1 MTETAVLTESAQEIE
16 DAKIRP
22 VVQSPEAHF
31 DRDDLVEFKEDDT
44 EAASNIGKML
54 TAFFFYS
61 LLAMACVS
69 WWAYSVT
76 H

>member
-1 MTETAVLTESAQEIE
+1 MSETAVQTDSAH
-16 DAKIRP
+16 ASP
-22 VVQSPEAHF
+22 VVDATGADLSAENPF
-31 DRDDLVEFKEDDT
+31 DRDDLVEFKAEDT

-61 LLAMACVS
+61 LLAMAFVS
-69 WWAYSVT
+69 WWAWSAT

>member
-1 MTETAVLTESAQEIE
+1 MTESAVLSESAQEVAE
-16 DAKIRP
+16 GKIHA
-22 VVQSPEAHF
+22 VESPEAHF

-61 LLAMACVS
+61 LLAMAFVS